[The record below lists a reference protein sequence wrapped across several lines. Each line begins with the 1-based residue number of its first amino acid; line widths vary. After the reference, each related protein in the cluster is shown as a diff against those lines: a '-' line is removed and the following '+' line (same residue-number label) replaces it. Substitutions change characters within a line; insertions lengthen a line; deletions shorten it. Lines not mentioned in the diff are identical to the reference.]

1 MACRPQGNPRSSS
14 SDGVPPELEV
24 LGFRGV
30 LCRTGLT
37 GRRGEPVG
45 EDRVDDPRVLAL
57 SSVLAQI
64 SVNTLFGD
72 SAGDRLIWFLNR
84 SNLVLKEDGRHHRPR
99 RRQHLHIYRGTQRG
113 GTPRVLGGQGA
124 LLTTSKHNS

>member
-1 MACRPQGNPRSSS
+1 MVFRPQSNPRSTS

-24 LGFRGV
+24 LGFRGCSDRSDRSV
-30 LCRTGLT
+30 
-37 GRRGEPVG
+37 RREPVG
-45 EDRVDDPRVLAL
+45 EDCVDDPRILAL

-99 RRQHLHIYRGTQRG
+99 RRQYLHIYRGTQ
-113 GTPRVLGGQGA
+113 
-124 LLTTSKHNS
+124 